1 MAREPTSARWI
12 LWLCCVA
19 QFMVI
24 LDVSVVNVALPSIRE
39 ALGFSQIDL
48 QWVVNAYTLTLAGFL
63 LLGGRAADLLGD
75 RRVFI
80 FGLAAFTLSSLVGAL
95 ADHQLVLIVAR
106 GIQGVGGAI
115 VTPATLSIIT
125 NAFREGPERNRA
137 LAAWSAMGGIG
148 GAVGVLLGGVL
159 TEVFGW
165 RAILLINVPVGIWAA
180 VTAYRLV
187 PEGRERA
194 GEHDYDIAGAVTVT
208 AGLVAL
214 TYAIVRT
221 DVNGWGSSKTL
232 IPMAAGLA
240 LVAVFLAIEGRFA
253 RRPLV
258 PLRIFRSRTLASA
271 NVVILF
277 LGASAFSM
285 WFFVSLYMQQVLH
298 YSPIEAGLA
307 FAPMS
312 AMVVLGSAIAGR
324 TAARIGAGRVLS
336 AGMAC
341 VGLGMLLFSGVD
353 LHGSYVVHV
362 MLPGLVTACGIGMV
376 FVSGTVAAVTG
387 VDRSETGLAS
397 GLVNTSR
404 TFGASLGIAVLATLA
419 SARSSSAAAH
429 GAAALVLGYQR
440 AFLVGALFAFA
451 GALVAVAFLSG
462 RVRRPVAAA
471 PAAEARSP
479 Q

>member
-1 MAREPTSARWI
+1 MPRASASARWI

-80 FGLAAFTLSSLVGAL
+80 FGLTAFTVSSLVGAL
-95 ADHQLVLIVAR
+95 ANDQLVLIVAR
-106 GIQGVGGAI
+106 GIQGLGGAV

-125 NAFREGPERNRA
+125 NTFREGPERNRA

-180 VTAYRLV
+180 VTAFRFV
-187 PEGRERA
+187 PEGRER
-194 GEHDYDIAGAVTVT
+194 GGRHDYDVAGAVTITAALVT
-208 AGLVAL
+208 L

-221 DVNGWGSSKTL
+221 DVNGWGSAKTL

-240 LVAVFLAIEGRFA
+240 LIGIFLMIEGRFA

-258 PLRIFRSRTLASA
+258 PLRIFRSRMLSSA
-271 NVVILF
+271 NVVIFF
-277 LGASAFSM
+277 LGGSAFSM

-298 YSPIEAGLA
+298 YSPIEAGLG

-312 AMVVLGSAIAGR
+312 ATVVAGSAVAGR
-324 TAARIGAGRVLS
+324 TAARVGAGRVLA

-341 VGLGMLLFSGVD
+341 VGLGMLLFSGAE
-353 LHGSYVVHV
+353 LHGSYPVTVL
-362 MLPGLVTACGIGMV
+362 LPGLVTAFGIGLV

-387 VDRSETGLAS
+387 VARTETGLAS

-419 SARSSSAAAH
+419 SARASGASAH

-451 GALVAVAFLSG
+451 GALVALAFLSG
-462 RVRRPVAAA
+462 RVRAA
-471 PAAEARSP
+471 PAAAAAEGQSSH
-479 Q
+479 

>member
-1 MAREPTSARWI
+1 VKRTV

-39 ALGFSQIDL
+39 DLGFSQIDL

-80 FGLAAFTLSSLVGAL
+80 FGLSAFTLSSLVGAL
-95 ADHQLVLIVAR
+95 ANEQVVLIVAR
-106 GIQGVGGAI
+106 GIQGIGGAI
-115 VTPATLSIIT
+115 VTPVTLSIIT
-125 NAFREGPERNRA
+125 STFAEGPERNRA
-137 LAAWSAMGGIG
+137 LAAWSAMGGVG

-165 RAILLINVPVGIWAA
+165 RSILLINVPVGIWAA
-180 VTAYRLV
+180 LTAFRVV
-187 PEGRERA
+187 PEGRGRSGERN
-194 GEHDYDIAGAVTVT
+194 YDLTGAVTIT
-208 AGLVAL
+208 AGLVML

-221 DVNGWGSSKTL
+221 DVNGWGSAKTL

-240 LVAVFLAIEGRFA
+240 LIAVFLAIEGRFA

-258 PLRIFRSRTLASA
+258 PLRIFRSRTLSSA
-271 NVVILF
+271 NVVIFF

-298 YSPIEAGLA
+298 YTPIQAGLS

-312 AMVVLGSAIAGR
+312 AVVVVGSAVAGR
-324 TAARIGAGRVLS
+324 ATARVGAGRVLS
-336 AGMAC
+336 LGMAC
-341 VGLGMLLFSGVD
+341 VGLGLLVFSGVD
-353 LHGSYVVHV
+353 LHGGYVTEV
-362 MLPGLVTACGIGMV
+362 MMPGVITAFGIGLV
-376 FVSGTVAAVTG
+376 FVSGTVSAVAG
-387 VDRSETGLAS
+387 VDRAETGLAS

-404 TFGASLGIAVLATLA
+404 TLGASLGIAVLATIA
-419 SARSSSAAAH
+419 SGVLSGSDAH
-429 GAAALVLGYQR
+429 GAAALVQGYQR

-451 GALVAVAFLSG
+451 GALVSLAFLSG
-462 RVRRPVAAA
+462 RVKPAASAAA
-471 PAAEARSP
+471 QAAEAQSVP
-479 Q
+479 